1 MESKNAVL
9 AILGAIG
16 SSIAYIL
23 GGWDTALQTLLLFMG
38 VDIVTGYLVGGVF
51 HKSEKTEGGRLES
64 RAGFKGLCRKGVI
77 LLIVLV
83 AAQLDALM
91 QTDIVRNAVII
102 AFIANELLSIIENV
116 GLMGVKIPTALQNA
130 IEVLQKN
137 GDDSNENST
146 ISRS

>member
-9 AILGAIG
+9 AILGVIG

-102 AFIANELLSIIENV
+102 AFIANELLSIIENA

-137 GDDSNENST
+137 GDDK
-146 ISRS
+146 

>member
-102 AFIANELLSIIENV
+102 AFIANELLSIIENA

>member
-1 MESKNAVL
+1 MEVRNTVF
-9 AILGAIG
+9 IMLGIVG
-16 SSIAYIL
+16 SVIAHYL
-23 GGWDTALQTLLLFMG
+23 GGWDTALQTLLLFIG

-102 AFIANELLSIIENV
+102 AFIANELLSIIENA

-137 GDDSNENST
+137 GDDK
-146 ISRS
+146 

>member
-9 AILGAIG
+9 AILGVIG

-102 AFIANELLSIIENV
+102 AFIANELLSIIENA

>member
-1 MESKNAVL
+1 MEVRNTVF
-9 AILGAIG
+9 IMLGIVG
-16 SSIAYIL
+16 SVIAHYL

-102 AFIANELLSIIENV
+102 AFIANELLSIIENA

-137 GDDSNENST
+137 GDDK
-146 ISRS
+146 

>member
-102 AFIANELLSIIENV
+102 AFIANELLSIIENA

-137 GDDSNENST
+137 GDDK
-146 ISRS
+146 